1 MENPELERRLTVFQA
16 LIRGFLVRRHFSSL
30 RGDYEEIV
38 REIDGDLSHLEWHG
52 NLIPVPGFSY
62 EKGARPRSQDG
73 PAAGPP
79 GAEPG
84 SGSRGNEPGPATE
97 VLQPER
103 DASGTREQQAPED
116 PAAPAPPV
124 ETCRAVGQH
133 SEARAGPQ
141 ADSTGRLAGWEDGR
155 QSGSRTDATATR
167 DSVALDAGSGVLR
180 AVSGP
185 EAETGNAV
193 TVNNEGH
200 SLIYGQTDYSDRIQ
214 ELQCCGKLW
223 HQTVQIWGDV
233 PSMWL
238 LFPQKERSWF
248 SKPVRCSRALG
259 SIVSGFSDHLVR
271 Y

>member
-180 AVSGP
+180 AGRRAGCAGLGAWASFGSVRSGP
-185 EAETGNAV
+185 CPVPESRDRLQRREMPT
-193 TVNNEGH
+193 TREG
-200 SLIYGQTDYSDRIQ
+200 LRLRRNDLAM
-214 ELQCCGKLW
+214 ELLW
-223 HQTVQIWGDV
+223 LQQAIA
-233 PSMWL
+233 
-238 LFPQKERSWF
+238 
-248 SKPVRCSRALG
+248 SRKKYLVLKQRLG
-259 SIVSGFSDHLVR
+259 TP
-271 Y
+271 

>member
-97 VLQPER
+97 VLQPE
-103 DASGTREQQAPED
+103 
-116 PAAPAPPV
+116 
-124 ETCRAVGQH
+124 
-133 SEARAGPQ
+133 
-141 ADSTGRLAGWEDGR
+141 
-155 QSGSRTDATATR
+155 
-167 DSVALDAGSGVLR
+167 SVALDAGSGVLR
-180 AVSGP
+180 AGRRAGCAGLGAWASFGSVRSGP
-185 EAETGNAV
+185 CPIPESRDQLQRREMPT
-193 TVNNEGH
+193 TREG
-200 SLIYGQTDYSDRIQ
+200 LRIHRNDLAM
-214 ELQCCGKLW
+214 ELLW
-223 HQTVQIWGDV
+223 LQQAIA
-233 PSMWL
+233 
-238 LFPQKERSWF
+238 
-248 SKPVRCSRALG
+248 SRKKYLVLKQRLG
-259 SIVSGFSDHLVR
+259 TP
-271 Y
+271 

>member
-180 AVSGP
+180 AESRDRLQRREMP
-185 EAETGNAV
+185 T
-193 TVNNEGH
+193 TREG
-200 SLIYGQTDYSDRIQ
+200 LRLRRNDLAM
-214 ELQCCGKLW
+214 ELLW
-223 HQTVQIWGDV
+223 LQQAIA
-233 PSMWL
+233 
-238 LFPQKERSWF
+238 
-248 SKPVRCSRALG
+248 SRKKYLVLKQRLG
-259 SIVSGFSDHLVR
+259 TP
-271 Y
+271 